1 MQEHSVSELMTQDV
15 VTCTP
20 DESLVDVVKTIAS
33 KRFSCLVV
41 VENEK
46 PVGIITERDLV
57 EVLADTLHGVTWEQL
72 SVKHFMTSPIVTIT
86 EDLTLN
92 EAILITR
99 SHKIRHVPVVDPQ
112 GRLKGILT
120 QTNIV
125 EAYYNSAAGF

>member
-1 MQEHSVSELMTQDV
+1 MQELNVSDLMTRDV
-15 VTCTP
+15 VTCNP

-33 KRFSCLVV
+33 KHFSCLIVI
-41 VENEK
+41 ENEI

-86 EDLTLN
+86 EDLTIN
-92 EAILITR
+92 EATLITR
-99 SHKIRHVPVVDPQ
+99 SHKIRHVPVVDET
-112 GRLKGILT
+112 GKLTGILT

>member
-1 MQEHSVSELMTQDV
+1 MTQDV

-20 DESLVDVVKTIAS
+20 DESLIDVVKTIAS

-41 VENEK
+41 VEDDI

-72 SVKHFMTSPIVTIT
+72 SIKHFMTSPIIMIS

-99 SHKIRHVPVVDPQ
+99 SHKIRHVPVVNSE
-112 GRLKGILT
+112 GKLTGILT

-125 EAYYNSAAGF
+125 EGFYNSASGL

>member
-1 MQEHSVSELMTQDV
+1 MQELNVSDLMTRDV
-15 VTCTP
+15 VSCTP

-33 KRFSCLVV
+33 KRFSCLIV
-41 VENEK
+41 VENDT
-46 PVGIITERDLV
+46 PIGIITERDLV

-86 EDLTLN
+86 EDLTIN

-99 SHKIRHVPVVDPQ
+99 SHKIRHVPVVDAT
-112 GRLKGILT
+112 GKLTGILT
-120 QTNIV
+120 QSNIV

>member
-1 MQEHSVSELMTQDV
+1 MQEYSVSNLMTKDV

-20 DESLVDVVKTIAS
+20 DESLVEVVKTIAA
-33 KRFSCLVV
+33 KRFSCLIV
-41 VENEK
+41 VENNI

-57 EVLADTLHGVTWEQL
+57 EILADTLHGVTWEQL

-99 SHKIRHVPVVDPQ
+99 SHKIRHVPVVNAQ
-112 GRLKGILT
+112 GQLTGILT